1 MKSVGKISQNAAR
14 VAKRTSSLL
23 VWIIGF
29 LTALDQLGLELNM
42 LLMIV
47 ALSGLLVILSLRDII
62 PNVVSRETI
71 SLYEMF
77 KVGDWIESGD
87 YFGRVTDV
95 NSVNTTLMTL
105 DNETV
110 RIPNSEL
117 TSRPLTNRT
126 TPGGIRVRVPIIVEP
141 DQSLQ
146 EAENTLLEIGE
157 ELGDELVKDYKPET
171 RITEIDGSLSEV
183 TLLLR
188 ISNPA
193 RSELIFS
200 EVCRRY
206 IEKLG
211 KRKAKPKSR

>member
-126 TPGGIRVRVPIIVEP
+126 TPGGIRVRVPIMVKP

-206 IEKLG
+206 IDKLG
-211 KRKAKPKSR
+211 RRNARPKSR